1 MYVFDRWGHIIYETD
16 DINKP
21 WDGKDKN
28 KNELVPNDTY
38 VWKAIVK
45 DKRSKAHEFVGKV
58 TVVR

>member
-1 MYVFDRWGHIIYETD
+1 MDNTYETD

-21 WDGKDKN
+21 WGGKDKN